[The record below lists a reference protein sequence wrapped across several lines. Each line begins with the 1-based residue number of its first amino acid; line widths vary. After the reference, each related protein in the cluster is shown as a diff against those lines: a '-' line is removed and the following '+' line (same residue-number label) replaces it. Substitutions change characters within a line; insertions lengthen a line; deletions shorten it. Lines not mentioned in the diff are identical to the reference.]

1 MLDSIQIYNMETVI
15 NLRRLIA
22 SNISYCIRI
31 TGVWLLYDGQLGF
44 QTDGMVANYIV
55 RSCKKKKYPK
65 NSYKKKNR
73 RVIKLYIAAVEIDW
87 DYIYIPRKLNTVTMT
102 SLNDPST

>member
-22 SNISYCIRI
+22 SNISYRIRI
-31 TGVWLLYDGQLGF
+31 TGVWLLYDEQLGF

-65 NSYKKKNR
+65 NSHKKK
-73 RVIKLYIAAVEIDW
+73 KS
-87 DYIYIPRKLNTVTMT
+87 T
-102 SLNDPST
+102 SN